1 MNKANKADKRTLE
14 YLLQL
19 MRTIPDELMVEARE
33 IRCITE
39 QLRTDIQRMA
49 NRVTMLERRVG
60 NLCDTAQKAMGI
72 GPLMDT
78 LREEGTDAEQGR
90 VE

>member
-1 MNKANKADKRTLE
+1 MNKAADKRTFE
-14 YLLQL
+14 YLLRL
-19 MRTIPDELMVEARE
+19 MRSIPDELTIEARE

-39 QLRTDIQRMA
+39 QLRIDIHRLV
-49 NRVTMLERRVG
+49 NRVAMLEQRVE
-60 NLCDTAQKAMGI
+60 NLCDTAQKAMAI

-78 LREEGTDAEQGR
+78 LREDEQGR